1 MAVKTVRD
9 ALNRAL
15 DEELSYDK
23 KVFIIGEE
31 VGHYNGAYK
40 VTQGLLD
47 KYGEDRVI
55 DTPIAEAGFA
65 GIGIG
70 AAMKGLKPVVEFMTW
85 NFSLVAIDQILSNAA
100 KIRLMSGGQFELS
113 MVFRAP
119 QGAGGALGAQHSHV
133 LENFF
138 AYMPGL
144 VVVVPGTV
152 ADMCGLLKSA
162 IRDPNPVIF
171 IESEK
176 MYNYQGELP
185 EEEYFT
191 PIGKGIIHREGS
203 DVTLVTWS
211 IMVHVAME
219 AAKQL
224 EKENISV
231 EIIDPRT
238 LRPLDEKLI
247 LDSVAKTNRAVI
259 LQEAWPY
266 ASFGASISQLIS
278 SKGFDDLDAP
288 VELISSKDYPMPYAF
303 NLEDMVL
310 PSVEETIAA
319 VKRSLS

>member
-1 MAVKTVRD
+1 MANITVRE
-9 ALNRAL
+9 ALNQAL
-15 DEELSYDK
+15 DEELANDK

-70 AAMKGLKPVVEFMTW
+70 AAMVGLKPVVEFMTW

-100 KIRLMSGGQFELS
+100 KLRLMSGGQFDLA

-144 VVVVPGTV
+144 VVIAPGTV
-152 ADMCGLLKSA
+152 ADMYGLLKSA
-162 IRDPNPVIF
+162 VRDPNPVIF

-176 MYNYQGELP
+176 MYNYPGSK
-185 EEEYFT
+185 EEGEYFT
-191 PIGKGIIHREGS
+191 PIGKGIIHRKGA
-203 DVTLVTWS
+203 DVTIVTWS
-211 IMVHVAME
+211 IMVHVANE
-219 AAKQL
+219 AAALL
-224 EKENISV
+224 EKQGIDV
-231 EIIDPRT
+231 EIVDPRT
-238 LRPLDEKLI
+238 LRPLDEEII
-247 LDSVAKTNRAVI
+247 LESVQKTNRVVV
-259 LQEAWPY
+259 LQEGWET
-266 ASFGASISQLIS
+266 ASFGTAIAHLIS
-278 SKGFDDLDAP
+278 TKGFDDLDAP
-288 VELISSKDYPMPYAF
+288 VELVSAKDYPMPYAF
-303 NLEDMVL
+303 NLEEYVL
-310 PSVEETIAA
+310 PGVDDTVAA
-319 VKRSLS
+319 VKRVIG